1 VKINRRQRIILAVAI
16 GVLGIM
22 VLFPPFRDPNF
33 LFLWNSVDKG
43 YVGYRFI
50 LSDAEFLR
58 VDLARLIAQW
68 VGLVLIGGI
77 AFLFANN
84 RRGK

>member
-1 VKINRRQRIILAVAI
+1 MKINQKQSVILAVII

-22 VLFPPFRDPNF
+22 VLFPPFRNPDFP
-33 LFLWNSVDKG
+33 FLWNSVDKG

-50 LSDAEFLR
+50 LSDTESLR
-58 VDLARLIAQW
+58 IDLVRLIAQW
-68 VGLVLIGGI
+68 VGFVLIGGI
-77 AFLFANN
+77 AFLLANN